1 MATEMAGPTFG
12 DDPDEVQRRLEQI
25 AAQAEQKAQRY
36 QSMQQQV
43 AEISVS
49 HRSADGAITVTVA
62 ASGNVTDLSLS
73 GRIGQLR
80 PDELATRILD
90 CMRRAQSKL
99 AGQVQ
104 EVMTATVGDDA
115 VTVHA
120 VVSGYAERF
129 PEPAEE
135 AVTARTGPEELR
147 FDVANG
153 EPAARPAAPARL
165 RPVHD
170 DDGDD
175 WSDRSFL
182 R

>member
-1 MATEMAGPTFG
+1 MATEMAGPIFG

-25 AAQAEQKAQRY
+25 AAQVEQKAQRY

-99 AGQVQ
+99 AGQVR
-104 EVMTATVGDDA
+104 D
-115 VTVHA
+115 
-120 VVSGYAERF
+120 YAEG
-129 PEPAEE
+129 
-135 AVTARTGPEELR
+135 TGGGR
-147 FDVANG
+147 QVADCAG
-153 EPAARPAAPARL
+153 R
-165 RPVHD
+165 
-170 DDGDD
+170 GQIG
-175 WSDRSFL
+175 
-182 R
+182 